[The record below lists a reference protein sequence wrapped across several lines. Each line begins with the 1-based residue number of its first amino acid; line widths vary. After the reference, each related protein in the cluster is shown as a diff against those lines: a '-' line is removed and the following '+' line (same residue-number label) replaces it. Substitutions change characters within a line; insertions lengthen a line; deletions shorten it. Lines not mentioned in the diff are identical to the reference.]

1 MRKPKTIK
9 ILSAPLTWLSCVIL
23 LLISGCD
30 SHSSAQQ
37 EQRYAKGAILAAQT
51 SADGK
56 ITLVSSGLGP
66 VQVWHAYARQPLYQ
80 WHQGQVSEPVLL
92 LAIAPDSQYAATAT
106 ERTVAIWSLV
116 SGENQGFYELNHTL
130 RTLAIADHGQ
140 RLVLGYDNGELEFIE
155 LSSGRRLVFMGHK
168 ATINSVD
175 LSANGRYALSADQA
189 GQVLLWD
196 TQSAQVL
203 SQWQHTGSV
212 TLVRLDPSGKVAF
225 SASSQ
230 GEAQLHQL
238 PSGKRLGVLAVP
250 KRGQTFVSAR
260 FDNEHQQLL
269 TGSTAR
275 RLELWQLNS
284 GQLLEQWQV
293 GTHTKLRPASAMV
306 FDVAFTDENQ
316 VFSVSSSGLW
326 ETWTITSRDK
336 NDE

>member
-9 ILSAPLTWLSCVIL
+9 TLSAPLTWLSCVIL

-30 SHSSAQQ
+30 SHRSAQQ
-37 EQRYAKGAILAAQT
+37 EHRYAKGAILAAQT

-56 ITLVSSGLGP
+56 ITLISSGLGP
-66 VQVWHAYARQPLYQ
+66 VQVWRADARQPLYQ

-130 RTLAIADHGQ
+130 RTLAIANHGQ

-155 LSSGRRLVFMGHK
+155 LSSGRRLVFMGHN

-196 TQSAQVL
+196 TQSAHVL
-203 SQWQHTGSV
+203 SQWQHAASV
-212 TLVRLDPSGKVAF
+212 TLVRLDPSGKIAF

-230 GEAQLHQL
+230 GQAELHQL
-238 PSGKRLGVLAVP
+238 PSGKRLGALAVA

-275 RLELWQLNS
+275 RLELWQLNN

-306 FDVAFTDENQ
+306 FDVAFNDGNQ
-316 VFSVSSSGLW
+316 VFSVSSSGLG

-336 NDE
+336 NNE